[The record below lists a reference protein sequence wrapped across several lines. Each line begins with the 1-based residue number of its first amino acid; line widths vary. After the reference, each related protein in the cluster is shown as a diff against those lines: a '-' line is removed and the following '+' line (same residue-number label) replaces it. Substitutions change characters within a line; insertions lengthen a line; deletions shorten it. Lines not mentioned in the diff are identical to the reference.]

1 MRFVVTG
8 GLGFIGSC
16 LVQRLL
22 ELSHTVCIVDRR
34 NVEVAIAKNPL
45 IKSWISSFLDNCSS
59 NKLINAEIEGLDLS
73 FLADYDVIVHLAA
86 NPGVQ
91 LSVTN
96 PLQDLKA
103 NLLNSITILES
114 IRSLPESKRPS
125 LVFSSSAAPLAG
137 NTTFPLHENLPLK
150 PLSPYGA
157 SKSACESYICAY
169 NNSFNLNCTVLR
181 FSNVYGPGSLAKSSV
196 VSNMIKSALQ
206 KNTISI
212 NGSGLQTRDFIYIED
227 LVESIIH
234 ASLNPYLQS
243 PVHLSTGEQTTILD
257 VAEQIKSSLTK
268 YIANTPSITFSSAL
282 TADAVVNYSSPTLLQ
297 QLGFPLF
304 RPFSS
309 DLIDRTVKYFIDHLS
324 LL

>member
-1 MRFVVTG
+1 
-8 GLGFIGSC
+8 
-16 LVQRLL
+16 
-22 ELSHTVCIVDRR
+22 
-34 NVEVAIAKNPL
+34 
-45 IKSWISSFLDNCSS
+45 
-59 NKLINAEIEGLDLS
+59 
-73 FLADYDVIVHLAA
+73 
-86 NPGVQ
+86 
-91 LSVTN
+91 
-96 PLQDLKA
+96 
-103 NLLNSITILES
+103 
-114 IRSLPESKRPS
+114 
-125 LVFSSSAAPLAG
+125 
-137 NTTFPLHENLPLK
+137 
-150 PLSPYGA
+150 
-157 SKSACESYICAY
+157 
-169 NNSFNLNCTVLR
+169 NCTVLR

-257 VAEQIKSSLTK
+257 VAEQIKSSLSK
-268 YIANTPSITFSSAL
+268 YIVNTPSITFSSAL